1 METRMG
7 ERNETLQAGG
17 VMEKEETEEDRTGI
31 RDRLAKLLKQ
41 KVK

>member
-1 METRMG
+1 MG

-17 VMEKEETEEDRTGI
+17 VMEKEEDRTGT

>member
-17 VMEKEETEEDRTGI
+17 VMETEEDRTGI

>member
-7 ERNETLQAGG
+7 ERNETLQAG